1 MVLPENGDT
10 PKYPVIVMIVS
21 LYYVYMYLCICV
33 YILAFFKKKIHIY
46 IYIYIIIII
55 ILLLL
60 VVVFIISKIGFSR
73 MMIGYLVIAFF
84 QVPTHTF
91 PGCCNGL
98 DS

>member
-1 MVLPENGDT
+1 VVLPENGDT

-21 LYYVYMYLCICV
+21 LYYVYICNYV
-33 YILAFFKKKIHIY
+33 YVYIYILAFFKKE

-60 VVVFIISKIGFSR
+60 VVVVFIISKIGFSR

>member
-21 LYYVYMYLCICV
+21 LYYVYICNYV
-33 YILAFFKKKIHIY
+33 YVYIYILAFFKKE

-60 VVVFIISKIGFSR
+60 VVVVFIISKIGFSR